1 MTTASPLPIDEGL
14 RARFRSAGARIA
26 WRPAAGAGRPSSR
39 RRAQIAHLHDEEAR
53 VESWGRSPSGGIEV
67 DSGPLGALI
76 VLLEADRRGVLPVL
90 TSREAGTDPAFP
102 QGAIA
107 ARWGT
112 DSSRPL
118 PGPTVHDLVELARY
132 ALA

>member
-1 MTTASPLPIDEGL
+1 MTSRSPLPVDEGL
-14 RARFRSAGARIA
+14 LSRFRSAGERIA
-26 WRPAAGAGRPSSR
+26 WRGAGGRPSSR
-39 RRAQIAHLHDEEAR
+39 RRAQVAHLHDEEAR
-53 VESWGRSPSGGIEV
+53 VESWGRSPDGGLEV

-76 VLLEADRRGVLPVL
+76 VLLEADRRGTLPVL
-90 TSREAGTDPAFP
+90 AAREAGADPAFP
-102 QGAIA
+102 QGAIS

-112 DSSRPL
+112 ATGPPL

>member
-1 MTTASPLPIDEGL
+1 MTSNSPLPIDEGL
-14 RARFRSAGARIA
+14 LARFRSAGTRIA
-26 WRPAAGAGRPSSR
+26 WRASPPGGRRSAGHRV
-39 RRAQIAHLHDEEAR
+39 QIAHLHDEESR
-53 VESWGRSPSGGIEV
+53 VESWGRSPSGGLEV
-67 DSGPLGALI
+67 DSGPLGALV

-90 TSREAGTDPAFP
+90 TSRETGADPSFP

-107 ARWGT
+107 ARWGKAPA
-112 DSSRPL
+112 RPA

>member
-1 MTTASPLPIDEGL
+1 MTARSPLPIDEGL
-14 RARFRSAGARIA
+14 LARFRSAGARIA
-26 WRPAAGAGRPSSR
+26 WRAAPVGGRASSR
-39 RRAQIAHLHDEEAR
+39 RRAQIAHLHEEEAR
-53 VESWGRSPSGGIEV
+53 VESWGRSPSGGLEV

-90 TSREAGTDPAFP
+90 AAREAGADPTFP

-107 ARWGT
+107 AWWGAT
-112 DSSRPL
+112 PAKPI

>member
-1 MTTASPLPIDEGL
+1 MTNSGPLPIDEGL
-14 RARFRSAGARIA
+14 LARFRSAGARIA
-26 WRPAAGAGRPSSR
+26 WRTAPAEPRRSSR

-53 VESWGRSPSGGIEV
+53 VESWGRSPSGGLEV

-76 VLLEADRRGVLPVL
+76 VLLEADRRGVLPSL
-90 TSREAGTDPAFP
+90 TAREAASDPAFP

-107 ARWGT
+107 ARWGPGPT
-112 DSSRPL
+112 KPL

>member
-1 MTTASPLPIDEGL
+1 MTAKSPLPIDEGL
-14 RARFRSAGARIA
+14 LARFRSAGERIA
-26 WRPAAGAGRPSSR
+26 WRPAPSIGRSPAR
-39 RRAQIAHLHDEEAR
+39 RRQQIAHLHDEEAR
-53 VESWGRSPSGGIEV
+53 VESWGRSPSGGLEV
-67 DSGPLGALI
+67 ESGPLGALI

-90 TSREAGTDPAFP
+90 ASREAGADPAFA
-102 QGAIA
+102 QGAIT

-112 DSSRPL
+112 GPANPL